1 MSEGRLIVPT
11 KENIRQFDF
20 KFLIANEDIVDWG
33 KLSSFR
39 ERRFSFQEIKLFGRS
54 IAWNVYMINHDMS
67 DEELSLAA
75 KYFTEANFQTISLFS
90 SIPDQF
96 IREHANKLNW
106 LLVLNNARV
115 SEDTIFEMSQNW
127 QSLDQEMVTAAI
139 LNNPNINLS
148 TKKYERLALYLKLK
162 D

>member
-11 KENIRQFDF
+11 KETLRQFDF
-20 KFLIANEDIVDWG
+20 KFLIANEENVDWG

-39 ERRFSFQEIKLFGRS
+39 ERSFSAQEIRLFGRS

-67 DEELSLAA
+67 DEELMLAA
-75 KYFTEANFQTISLFS
+75 RYFTEANFQAISLFS

-96 IREHANKLNW
+96 IRQHANKLNW

-115 SEDTIFEMSQNW
+115 SEDTVFEMSQHW
-127 QSLDQEMVTAAI
+127 QSLDQGMVAAAI
-139 LNNPNINLS
+139 VNNPNINLS
-148 TKKYERLALYLKLK
+148 AKKYERLALYLKLK